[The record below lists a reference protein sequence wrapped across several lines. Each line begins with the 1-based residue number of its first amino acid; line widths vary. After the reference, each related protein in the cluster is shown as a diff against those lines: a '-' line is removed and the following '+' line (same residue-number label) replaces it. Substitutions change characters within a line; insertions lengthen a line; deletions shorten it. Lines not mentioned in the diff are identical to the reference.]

1 MLHAAPHVLMERM
14 AMVFRLVIRLYI
26 VYGINEATVCIYDS
40 CSTYHVHQRSDKAY
54 KFGGGTHSMRSIVPG
69 TSRACR

>member
-40 CSTYHVHQRSDKAY
+40 W
-54 KFGGGTHSMRSIVPG
+54 
-69 TSRACR
+69 